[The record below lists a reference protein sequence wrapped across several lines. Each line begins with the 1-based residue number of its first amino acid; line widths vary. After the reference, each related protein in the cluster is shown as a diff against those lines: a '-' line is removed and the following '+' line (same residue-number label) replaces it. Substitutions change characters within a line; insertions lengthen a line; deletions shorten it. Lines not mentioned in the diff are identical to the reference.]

1 MQYNVLKEAVRSKLT
16 RNPSQPDI
24 EKIKKK
30 CPKRDG
36 GRISE
41 KNKCTSRRLE
51 LTHRIFNLGFHFS
64 VTKSHAR
71 RCVTCHKT

>member
-1 MQYNVLKEAVRSKLT
+1 MNFLMQYNVLKEAVRSKLT

-24 EKIKKK
+24 EKIKKN

-41 KNKCTSRRLE
+41 KNKCTSRWLE
-51 LTHRIFNLGFHFS
+51 LTYRKFDSKFHFS
-64 VTKSHAR
+64 VTKSHA
-71 RCVTCHKT
+71 